1 MNCRAKRSHPT
12 LMCKILIDLAGAF
25 RKRWFLLDVLIVG
38 VDWTFMAATIGAD
51 SAKVVQLRYF
61 N

>member
-12 LMCKILIDLAGAF
+12 LMCKILIDLARAF

>member
-1 MNCRAKRSHPT
+1 
-12 LMCKILIDLAGAF
+12 MCKILIDLARAF